1 MAGSVVRHAAAAV
14 VDVRMAHHHGVDI
27 LRVDPSLFHAAQQPA
42 GRRPEQFQAPHAGVE
57 QDELVA
63 GVDDECVLL
72 QHHILERQ
80 EVVGDSCSPISGF
93 VKPTKLSSGLPSG
106 SVPSE
111 TMVPSKLPSLK
122 R

>member
-1 MAGSVVRHAAAAV
+1 MAGSVVRNAAAAV

-27 LRVDPSLFHAAQQPA
+27 LRVDPSLFHAAQQLA
-42 GRRPEQFQAPHAGVE
+42 ARRPEQFQAPHAGVE

-72 QHHILERQ
+72 QHHVLERQ
-80 EVVGDSCSPISGF
+80 EVVGELLSHSGF